1 MAVIPVAKALY
12 LCEEVDSESGAI
24 NLYALFNALNPTR
37 FPYAPTMFV
46 AFAQVTGGLGEMT
59 VHIDLVRARDDRVI
73 YVTGVHR
80 LRFDRRSQ
88 TLRVVMTFDGLVFEE
103 PGVYF
108 LQLYCDNTW
117 VADTALEIH
126 EVE

>member
-12 LCEEVDSESGAI
+12 LCEEVDVESGAI
-24 NLYALFNALNPTR
+24 NLYALLNALNTAQ
-37 FPYAPTMFV
+37 FPYTPSMFV
-46 AFAQVTGGLGEMT
+46 AFAQLAGGLGTMT
-59 VHIDLVRARDDRVI
+59 AHIDVVRARDDLVI
-73 YVTGVHR
+73 YVTGTHH

-88 TLRVVMTFDGLVFEE
+88 TLRVVMTFGGLVFDE

-108 LQLYCDNTW
+108 VQLYCDNIW
-117 VADTALEIH
+117 VADTTLEIH